1 MCWLTTTRIEQ
12 YFWTRHG
19 TEDFLGRHK
28 AERVNGYS
36 VSPMTLILMGAW
48 CSEELT
54 SKPHEIT
61 AMVGMMVA

>member
-1 MCWLTTTRIEQ
+1 MCWLITTGCEQ

-19 TEDFLGRHK
+19 TEDFLVRYK

-36 VSPMTLILMGAW
+36 DSPMTLILMGAW

-61 AMVGMMVA
+61 AMAGML